1 MSMEIVCPLW
11 LTESQ
16 AYHYPAPVARHPLVS
31 KMWLVRSHRSP
42 YGDVP
47 GAEYVLTP
55 GALPLRLLRMYGH
68 CRRLAAREAVRGFV
82 SFNPFPYGMLA
93 LKAALKAG
101 KPVHFGFIGTDWYT
115 HMKGVLRPLL
125 LKYVRRASFVTV
137 TGEQMRGE
145 MIEAGID
152 GGKIAVLPHCID
164 VERYPVAD
172 ADAADYTCIFVGKL
186 ERRKRVDVILRA
198 FARVVERHS
207 EARLCIVG
215 DGPLMDELCRLRD
228 ELKIADAVDFVGYRD
243 DVAAY
248 LARARINVMASTEEG
263 FPFSLVEGICCGL
276 VPVTTPVG
284 TIADLIETGRNGFL
298 FDQEDDETMAAQIC
312 GLLEDP
318 ARLAA
323 VREEVLGMRDGFSY
337 ESATAVWDPW
347 IRSLASSEDGSAGGF
362 ALPESDAGRARRLAE
377 PGETSATS

>member
-16 AYHYPAPVARHPLVS
+16 AYHYPAPVARHARVS
-31 KMWLVRSHRSP
+31 KVWLIRSHSSP
-42 YGDVP
+42 YGLVP
-47 GAEYVLTP
+47 GTGYVLAP
-55 GALPLRLLRMYGH
+55 GFLPLRLLRVYGH

-82 SFNPFPYGMLA
+82 SFNPFPYGVLA
-93 LKAALKAG
+93 LQAARKAG
-101 KPVHFGFIGTDWYT
+101 KAVHCGFIGSDWYT
-115 HMKGVLRPLL
+115 HMKGPLRPLL
-125 LKYVRRASFVTV
+125 LKYVRQASFITA

-145 MIEAGID
+145 MIDAGID
-152 GGKIAVLPHCID
+152 GSKISVLPHCID

-172 ADAADYTCIFVGKL
+172 PAGADYACVYVGKL

-198 FARVVERHS
+198 FARVVKRHPQ
-207 EARLCIVG
+207 ARLCIVG
-215 DGPLMDELCRLRD
+215 DGPLMRDLRRLSGH
-228 ELKIADAVDFVGYRD
+228 LGLAAAVDFAGYQD
-243 DVAAY
+243 AVAPY
-248 LARARINVMASTEEG
+248 FARGRINVMASSEEG

-298 FDQEDDETMAAQIC
+298 FDQEDDAAMAGHVC

-323 VREEVLGMRDGFSY
+323 VRREVLKLRRNFSY
-337 ESATAVWDPW
+337 DRATEVWDPW
-347 IRSLASSEDGSAGGF
+347 LRQ
-362 ALPESDAGRARRLAE
+362 LAE
-377 PGETSATS
+377 DPA